1 MNSFVTGYNLVWTG
15 EAEKEEETALKKYQ
29 RLNCEVRE
37 LMDDIKA
44 AADSGSEDK
53 AGLAQVSLELEK
65 MHSTL
70 VQVIIIS
77 DWSEYITTHL

>member
-1 MNSFVTGYNLVWTG
+1 MWTG

-70 VQVIIIS
+70 VQVILIS
-77 DWSEYITTHL
+77 DRSIFYHTHF

>member
-1 MNSFVTGYNLVWTG
+1 MWTG

-44 AADSGSEDK
+44 AADSGSEDQ

-70 VQVIIIS
+70 VQVINIS
-77 DWSEYITTHL
+77 DWSEYITTHF